1 MIKAER
7 HDRILAELAKRGSIG
22 VQELA
27 NLLDAS
33 PATIRRDIAELDERQ
48 TVLRTH
54 GGATLRDRHEELP
67 YDAKVMAFLP
77 EKRRIGA
84 KAASMLTPN
93 LTVGCGGGTT
103 MMQMIVAIKR
113 MRLKVVTTAV
123 NVALELRDAPG
134 IEVLLTGGTLR
145 ARTAEMV
152 GHVAERTLRDVNLDV
167 AVIGVDGIEAKGGL
181 TTYDSAEAYVNRVLI
196 ERAQEVWIL
205 ADHTKIGQVRPA
217 VIAPLANAMLLVTD
231 SAAPEGQLRELSD
244 AGLKLMRA

>member
-27 NLLDAS
+27 DLLDAS

-48 TVLRTH
+48 TVMRTH

-167 AVIGVDGIEAKGGL
+167 AVIGVDGIEARGGL

-205 ADHTKIGQVRPA
+205 ADHTKIGQVRSA
-217 VIAPLANAMLLVTD
+217 VIAPLANATLLVTD
-231 SAAPEGQLRELSD
+231 SAAPDGKLRELSD
-244 AGLKLMRA
+244 SGLKLVRV

>member
-27 NLLDAS
+27 DLLDAS

-205 ADHTKIGQVRPA
+205 ADHTKIGQVRSA
-217 VIAPLANAMLLVTD
+217 VIAPLANATLLVTD
-231 SAAPEGQLRELSD
+231 SAAPDGKLRELSD
-244 AGLKLMRA
+244 SGLKLVRV